1 MKLLSSGEHRQ
12 MMGEVRVA
20 VGSHG
25 GNFYLVWVWW
35 WVREKVV
42 MVRKGQ
48 VFWRKWCLSHEMQDE
63 LELDEGKGLLCRRH
77 SLCRAHVV
85 FSKALGSVWL
95 EQRLG
100 SQGDWGGKEGEIG
113 RGQVM
118 PLIDDLWDACETF
131 ILVCILSWAIYLA
144 PGGLEALSVLGTGCA
159 QYTGKIPGS
168 QCAHS
173 QWGRQ

>member
-1 MKLLSSGEHRQ
+1 
-12 MMGEVRVA
+12 
-20 VGSHG
+20 
-25 GNFYLVWVWW
+25 
-35 WVREKVV
+35 
-42 MVRKGQ
+42 
-48 VFWRKWCLSHEMQDE
+48 
-63 LELDEGKGLLCRRH
+63 
-77 SLCRAHVV
+77 
-85 FSKALGSVWL
+85 
-95 EQRLG
+95 
-100 SQGDWGGKEGEIG
+100 
-113 RGQVM
+113 M